1 MNRCTTFAI
10 CCISKTHR
18 KHTQTRQWKKEQSLH
33 KAENNVLQYLTR
45 LGRPVAHRVAKPRSH
60 SSNLLGEQ
68 EEDTRFAS
76 AARGCQRTTADGFSE
91 GWSEDFAKCGQ
102 KTAEHQEDKGR
113 TQGSPGHPQRQEPKT
128 GFASMAKQ
136 LEDQKRTQG

>member
-1 MNRCTTFAI
+1 MNRCTTFAL

-60 SSNLLGEQ
+60 SSNLGNKRRTQ
-68 EEDTRFAS
+68 DSRVRPED
-76 AARGCQRTTADGFSE
+76 ARGQQQIFFRGVVRGLRQVWPENSRTPRGQEKDTGF
-91 GWSEDFAKCGQ
+91 A
-102 KTAEHQEDKGR
+102 R
-113 TQGSPGHPQRQEPKT
+113 TPTETKT

-136 LEDQKRTQG
+136 LEDQKRTQA

>member
-91 GWSEDFAKCGQ
+91 GWSEDEGHRVRQ
-102 KTAEHQEDKGR
+102 DTHRDKSQR
-113 TQGSPGHPQRQEPKT
+113 QGSRAWRNNWRTRRGHKV
-128 GFASMAKQ
+128 
-136 LEDQKRTQG
+136 KRGQGLWPVSVSFS